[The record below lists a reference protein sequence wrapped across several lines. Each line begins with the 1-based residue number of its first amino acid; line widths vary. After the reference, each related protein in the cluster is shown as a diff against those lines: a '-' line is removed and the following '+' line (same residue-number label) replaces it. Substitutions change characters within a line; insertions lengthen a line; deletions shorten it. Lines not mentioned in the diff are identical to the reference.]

1 MTLLV
6 LLAFGWLSLRT
17 LLMLTQIARHTPEA
31 QLGRDFQLELQQ
43 RGLLQQPPEPLEPP
57 L

>member
-6 LLAFGWLSLRT
+6 LLAFSWLSLRM

-43 RGLLQQPPEPLEPP
+43 RGLLQQPPRTP
-57 L
+57 

>member
-17 LLMLTQIARHTPEA
+17 LFMLAQIARHTPEA
-31 QLGRDFQLELQQ
+31 QLGRDFQLELKQ
-43 RGLLQQPPEPLEPP
+43 RGLLQQPPRTP
-57 L
+57 

>member
-17 LLMLTQIARHTPEA
+17 LLMLAQIVRHTPEA
-31 QLGRDFQLELQQ
+31 QLGRDFQLELRQ
-43 RGLLQQPPEPLEPP
+43 RGLLHQPPEPLEPP

>member
-6 LLAFGWLSLRT
+6 LLAFGWLSLRM

-31 QLGRDFQLELQQ
+31 QLGRDFQHELQQ
-43 RGLLQQPPEPLEPP
+43 RGLLQQPPRTP
-57 L
+57 